1 MTLKYAS
8 KWKMLAFI
16 IFAAAKALQ
25 AVFIA
30 YMFQQFVNFAQNPQG
45 SLLEMTVKA
54 VAGILLFAVLA
65 LVYQILKAEIIK
77 EVNLEIKRRAS
88 RYLLYSEN
96 ADPKLDLSFMTNDLK
111 QVESHRVEAELEI
124 VFNDLQFVA
133 AFAAGIAASWYL
145 SLIFFAASL
154 APGILQNLFG
164 PKIEA
169 ASKDWEQEN
178 SRYTEAMADTISFAS
193 FARLYDVEDSIFS
206 RILHYS
212 QRMERALAKMNRAQL
227 ITTELITSFAYIC
240 SLGLPLSIGIYF
252 VTQKQVSL
260 GTFMMITQ
268 LANNFINPI
277 VGIFASVNDI
287 KTSSPIWEKFA
298 KVANYDCQKTPAMK
312 RSFKELELD
321 DAAVQLGKRRLL
333 NGLDLKVKR
342 GEKVLLEAPSGW
354 GKSTLLNVL
363 VGRIPL
369 ASGEYEINGQKLAGG
384 WNEAHEY
391 FAFVQQKPY
400 ILDDTIEYNIALGRK
415 ASREDLLAVCQ
426 KAGLGSLVQEKG
438 LDYQVG
444 KNGEKL
450 SGGQGQR
457 LEIARA
463 LLAKRPVLLADEAT
477 SALDPRLS
485 SQIHQTILQNFP
497 GTVIEVAHK
506 ISDEERAMFDRVV
519 KLDEE

>member
-124 VFNDLQFVA
+124 VFNGLQFVA

-287 KTSSPIWEKFA
+287 KTSSPIWESLPKWPIMIA
-298 KVANYDCQKTPAMK
+298 RK
-312 RSFKELELD
+312 R
-321 DAAVQLGKRRLL
+321 QLRR
-333 NGLDLKVKR
+333 G
-342 GEKVLLEAPSGW
+342 PSRSW
-354 GKSTLLNVL
+354 NWMTRPCS
-363 VGRIPL
+363 L
-369 ASGEYEINGQKLAGG
+369 AS
-384 WNEAHEY
+384 
-391 FAFVQQKPY
+391 
-400 ILDDTIEYNIALGRK
+400 
-415 ASREDLLAVCQ
+415 AVC
-426 KAGLGSLVQEKG
+426 L
-438 LDYQVG
+438 
-444 KNGEKL
+444 
-450 SGGQGQR
+450 
-457 LEIARA
+457 
-463 LLAKRPVLLADEAT
+463 
-477 SALDPRLS
+477 
-485 SQIHQTILQNFP
+485 
-497 GTVIEVAHK
+497 TVWT
-506 ISDEERAMFDRVV
+506 
-519 KLDEE
+519 